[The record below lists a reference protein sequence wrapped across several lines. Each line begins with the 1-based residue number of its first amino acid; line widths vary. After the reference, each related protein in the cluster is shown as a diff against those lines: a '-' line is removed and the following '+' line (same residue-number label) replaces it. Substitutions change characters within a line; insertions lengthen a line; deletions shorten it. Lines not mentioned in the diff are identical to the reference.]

1 MKIHS
6 NRFRPGLLSLLS
18 LTGSGAVV
26 VLGLLVFACRPSA
39 YSAVETNA
47 GGQREVKTEATEEQL
62 SDLLPFE
69 RSLVEVF
76 QKVSPSVVNISNL
89 AQRRMSRFS
98 LSVQE
103 MPQGTGTGF
112 VWDRQGHIVTNF
124 HVIAG
129 ADAVSV
135 NLDDQTTRRAKL
147 VGVYPSKD
155 IAVLRIDL
163 PQEKLTP
170 VVVGTSRNLLVG
182 QGVLAIGNPFGLDHS
197 LTTGVV
203 SALGRE
209 IKASDG
215 RPIQDVIQTDASIN
229 PGNSGGPLLD
239 SKGRLIGMN
248 TAIFSPSGASAGI
261 GFAIPVDIV
270 KDIVTQIIEKG
281 KVTRPGL
288 GVELFPDSV
297 AARLRLD
304 GCLISEV
311 VSQSAADKAG
321 LRGTRRTQDGDIELG
336 DVIVDVNGRKIT
348 SNDDLFKAVEKYKVG
363 DEVELTVNRAK
374 QSKKVKVTLQAID

>member
-1 MKIHS
+1 
-6 NRFRPGLLSLLS
+6 
-18 LTGSGAVV
+18 
-26 VLGLLVFACRPSA
+26 
-39 YSAVETNA
+39 
-47 GGQREVKTEATEEQL
+47 
-62 SDLLPFE
+62 
-69 RSLVEVF
+69 
-76 QKVSPSVVNISNL
+76 
-89 AQRRMSRFS
+89 
-98 LSVQE
+98 
-103 MPQGTGTGF
+103 
-112 VWDRQGHIVTNF
+112 
-124 HVIAG
+124 
-129 ADAVSV
+129 
-135 NLDDQTTRRAKL
+135 
-147 VGVYPSKD
+147 
-155 IAVLRIDL
+155 
-163 PQEKLTP
+163 
-170 VVVGTSRNLLVG
+170 VG

-209 IKASDG
+209 IKALDG

-248 TAIFSPSGASAGI
+248 TAIFSPSGTSAGI

-304 GCLISEV
+304 GCIISEV
-311 VSQSAADKAG
+311 VSQSAADTAG

-336 DVIVDVNGRKIT
+336 DVIVDLNSRKIT
-348 SNDDLFKAVEKYKVG
+348 SNDDLFKAMEKYKVG

-374 QSKKVKVTLQAID
+374 QSKKVKVKLQAIE

>member
-6 NRFRPGLLSLLS
+6 NRFRPGLRS
-18 LTGSGAVV
+18 LTGSGAVAI
-26 VLGLLVFACRPSA
+26 LGLLVFACRPPAS
-39 YSAVETNA
+39 SAVEPNA
-47 GGQREVKTEATEEQL
+47 GGPKETKTEATEEQL

-103 MPQGTGTGF
+103 LPQGTGTGF
-112 VWDRQGHIVTNF
+112 VWDKQGHIVTNF

-147 VGVYPSKD
+147 VGAYPSKD
-155 IAVLRIDL
+155 IAVLKIDL
-163 PQEKLTP
+163 PPEKLTP

-209 IKASDG
+209 IKALDG

-248 TAIFSPSGASAGI
+248 TAIFSPSGTSAGI

-304 GCLISEV
+304 GCIISEV
-311 VSQSAADKAG
+311 VSQSAADTAG

-336 DVIVDVNGRKIT
+336 DVIVELNSRKIT
-348 SNDDLFKAVEKYKVG
+348 SNDDLFKAMEKYKVG

-374 QSKKVKVTLQAID
+374 QSKKVKVKLQAIE